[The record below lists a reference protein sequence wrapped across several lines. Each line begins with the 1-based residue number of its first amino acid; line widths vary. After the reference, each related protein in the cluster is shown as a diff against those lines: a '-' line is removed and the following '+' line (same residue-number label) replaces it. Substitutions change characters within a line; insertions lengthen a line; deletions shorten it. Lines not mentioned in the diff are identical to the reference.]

1 MTDHSPKK
9 QADGVVSSS
18 RQVLTFCLDAETYGV
33 DILRVQEI
41 RGWSP
46 VTRIP
51 KSPPHVLGV
60 LNLRGSIVPIVDLR
74 VRFSLERAEFT
85 PLTVIIVLSILTPTG
100 RSEFG
105 LVVDS
110 VSDVVDISV
119 NDLKEA
125 PNLGGKLNSD
135 FIQCLATVAD
145 RMLILLDVDALVGRD
160 LAPVE
165 AGLAGAA
172 GNFGRPKRRR
182 PRRWTPPA
190 MPI

>member
-1 MTDHSPKK
+1 MNDHSPK
-9 QADGVVSSS
+9 QQTDGAPASS
-18 RQVLTFCLDAETYGV
+18 RQVLTFCLGAETYGV

-51 KSPPHVLGV
+51 KSPHHVLGV

-85 PLTVIIVLSILTPTG
+85 PLTVIIVLSIMTPAG

-110 VSDVVDISV
+110 VSDVVDIGV

-125 PNLGGKLNSD
+125 PNLGGKLNAD
-135 FIQCLATVAD
+135 FIQCLATVSD
-145 RMLILLDVDALVGRD
+145 RMLILLDVDALIGRD
-160 LAPVE
+160 LLPADP
-165 AGLAGAA
+165 AIAGAA
-172 GNFGRPKRRR
+172 
-182 PRRWTPPA
+182 
-190 MPI
+190 

>member
-1 MTDHSPKK
+1 MTENTAKK
-9 QADGVVSSS
+9 PVTGGASNS
-18 RQVLTFCLDAETYGV
+18 RQVLTFSLGAETYGV

-41 RGWSP
+41 RGWTP

-51 KSPPHVLGV
+51 KSPTHVLGV

-85 PLTVIIVLSILTPTG
+85 PLTVIIVLSITTPNG

-119 NDLKEA
+119 DDLKET
-125 PNLGGKLNSD
+125 PNLGGKLNAD
-135 FIQCLATVAD
+135 FIQCLATVSD

-160 LAPVE
+160 LLPADS
-165 AGLAGAA
+165 AALAGAA
-172 GNFGRPKRRR
+172 
-182 PRRWTPPA
+182 
-190 MPI
+190 

>member
-1 MTDHSPKK
+1 MADQFAKK
-9 QADGVVSSS
+9 SVEGDSSTS

-74 VRFSLERAEFT
+74 VRFSLERAQFT
-85 PLTVIIVLSILTPTG
+85 PLTVIIVLSIETGNG

-110 VSDVVDISV
+110 VSDVVDISAK
-119 NDLKEA
+119 DLKET
-125 PNLGGKLNSD
+125 PNLGGKLNAD

-145 RMLILLDVDALVGRD
+145 RMLILLDVDALIGRD
-160 LAPVE
+160 LLSLE
-165 AGLAGAA
+165 ASTLAGAA
-172 GNFGRPKRRR
+172 
-182 PRRWTPPA
+182 
-190 MPI
+190 

>member
-1 MTDHSPKK
+1 MTNPSGNK
-9 QADGVVSSS
+9 QADGAPASS
-18 RQVLTFCLDAETYGV
+18 RQVLTFSLDAETYGV

-74 VRFSLERAEFT
+74 ARFGLEHAEFT
-85 PLTVIIVLSILTPTG
+85 ALTVIIVLSIVTPKG

-119 NDLKEA
+119 GDLKDT
-125 PNLGGKLNSD
+125 PNLGGKLNAD
-135 FIQCLATVAD
+135 FIQCLATVSD
-145 RMLILLDVDALVGRD
+145 RMLILLDVDALIGRD
-160 LAPVE
+160 LISNDSAV
-165 AGLAGAA
+165 LAGAA
-172 GNFGRPKRRR
+172 
-182 PRRWTPPA
+182 
-190 MPI
+190 